1 MRVVLVAGTTGTA
14 KIPGISAAGADP
26 SLVDH
31 TPSADAEIIEYGDT
45 VRSPVTPVSPTG
57 CPTPAAITRA
67 VRELT
72 GFDVLTVDAG
82 LAEPTATPTIDVGAR
97 PGDDIRESEPVR
109 TAPGAFEAARR
120 MGLALPE
127 DELVIGETVPGGTT
141 TALAVLRALGES
153 FPVSSSL
160 PDNPTGLKEEV
171 VAEAFDA
178 SDMEPGVA
186 AHEPRRAARY
196 LGDPVL
202 PVVAGLTV
210 GALESD
216 IDVTLGGGTQL
227 LAAAALAR
235 HAGADGD
242 LTLATTSYLAADVP
256 ELEATAAELDLDVTV
271 TDPGFETHPLDRY
284 AAGEAK
290 EGAGMGGALMLADRM
305 GVIDDVEAAT
315 LDVLSRLDPEAVD
328 VDVDVVGEAEDGA

>member
-1 MRVVLVAGTTGTA
+1 MRVVLVAGTTATA
-14 KIPGISAAGADP
+14 KIPEISAAGADP
-26 SLVDH
+26 TLVGH

-82 LAEPTATPTIDVGAR
+82 LAKPTAAPTIDVGAR
-97 PGDDIRESEPVR
+97 PGRDIREPEPVP

-141 TALAVLRALGES
+141 TALAVFRALGET

-160 PDNPTGLKEEV
+160 PSNPTSLKEDV
-171 VAEAFDA
+171 VAEALESA
-178 SDMEPGVA
+178 GLSPGDA
-186 AHEPRRAARY
+186 AHKPKLATRY
-196 LGDPVL
+196 VGDPVL

-210 GALESD
+210 GALESGS
-216 IDVTLGGGTQL
+216 DVTLGGGTQL
-227 LAAAALAR
+227 LAASALAR
-235 HAGADGD
+235 HAGAAGD
-242 LTLATTSYLAADVP
+242 LTLATTSYLADDVP
-256 ELEATAAELDLDVTV
+256 ELESAAAELDVDLVV
-271 TDPGFETHPLDRY
+271 TDPGFETTPLDRY

-305 GVIDDVEAAT
+305 GVVDDVEAAT
-315 LDVLSRLDPEAVD
+315 LDVLSRLDPQAVD
-328 VDVDVVGEAEDGA
+328 GVEDGP

>member
-1 MRVVLVAGTTGTA
+1 MRVILVAGTTQTA
-14 KIPGISAAGADP
+14 TIPGISAAGADP
-26 SLVDH
+26 SLVGH
-31 TPSADAEIIEYGDT
+31 TPSADAEIIEYGET

-82 LAEPTATPTIDVGAR
+82 LVEPTATPTIDVGAR
-97 PGDDIRESEPVR
+97 PGRDIRESEPVP

-120 MGLALPE
+120 MGKALPE

-141 TALAVLRALGES
+141 TALAVLRALGET

-160 PDNPTGLKEEV
+160 PENPTSLKEEV
-171 VAEAFDA
+171 VAEALE
-178 SDMEPGVA
+178 SSGMEPGSA
-186 AHEPRRAARY
+186 AHKPELAARY

-210 GALESD
+210 GALEAD

-227 LAAAALAR
+227 LSAAALVR

-242 LTLATTSYLAADVP
+242 LSLATTSYLAEDVP
-256 ELEATAAELDLDVTV
+256 ELEAAAEALDLDVTV
-271 TDPGFETHPLDRY
+271 TDPGFEAHPLDRY

-305 GVIDDVEAAT
+305 GVLDDVEAAT

-328 VDVDVVGEAEDGA
+328 AVDGVEDGA